1 MNQLNYQEVLRRDY
15 LEKIYG
21 WAVNRVG
28 DYDQA
33 ADLAQE
39 ILTELHLALAR
50 NPKIDSFPA
59 WVWSIAR
66 YTYYRWM
73 RKWTHHQS
81 LDEVWGISCE
91 REIDAALLEAEEL

>member
-33 ADLAQE
+33 ADLA
-39 ILTELHLALAR
+39 
-50 NPKIDSFPA
+50 
-59 WVWSIAR
+59 
-66 YTYYRWM
+66 
-73 RKWTHHQS
+73 
-81 LDEVWGISCE
+81 
-91 REIDAALLEAEEL
+91 